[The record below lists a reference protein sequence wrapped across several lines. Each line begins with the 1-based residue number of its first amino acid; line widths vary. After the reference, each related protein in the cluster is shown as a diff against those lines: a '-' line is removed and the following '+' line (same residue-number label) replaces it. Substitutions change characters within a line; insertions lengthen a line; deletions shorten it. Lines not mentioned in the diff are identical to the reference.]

1 MANRAEVFINIPLK
15 MSFTYAI
22 GDKIDVEVGERVKV
36 PFSNREVMGFVVK
49 TFDSDTKETN
59 LSYEIKEIKRVVDKE
74 PLFGKNE
81 IALSLWMEKFY
92 LCSRGEALS
101 TMIPS
106 GKKDSQLPAFYA
118 EDLDVLK
125 KDIELSE
132 EQKIAVDKILNGSK
146 KQYYLYGVT
155 GSGKT
160 EVFLKVAE
168 AIIKKGKSVIYLV
181 PEITLTHQLSE
192 IVLQRFEGEVAIL
205 HSSLSPS
212 QRITQWRRIRK
223 GEVKMVI
230 GARSAVF
237 APFENLGAIIIDEE
251 HENSYK
257 SGSTP
262 RYHARQ
268 IAQKRVSMQSAILI
282 MGSATPSM
290 ESYHQFQGTELEKI
304 TLKKRVAGGVL
315 PKIEVVDML
324 GVKGIFSYKLQEELM
339 RVLENKKQAILFLNR
354 RGFSHNFHCNSC
366 GYEMKCPNC
375 SVALTYH
382 RSSNSMICHY
392 CGYQAPKP
400 EVCPTCN
407 SLDCSFSSFG
417 TELIEKTVNSL
428 FPNARVARL
437 DTDVVAK
444 KNVTGEIISSFK
456 EGKYDILLG
465 TQMVA
470 KGLNFPKVEL
480 VGVVLADSSLDIPD
494 FRSGE
499 RTFSLLQQVSGR
511 AGRYDGNGKVIIQ
524 TRQKTAPAI
533 SFAVKGDLEGFY
545 KQELEIR
552 KITQFPPYTR
562 LVNIVIRGRDQKKVE
577 NCCKSLAEVFDCSI
591 ESLEKTGR
599 FKAKV
604 VSSGANECPIDRIAN
619 NYRWQI
625 LLKSNDPKMLHI
637 LVGKVLENQPKI
649 SGVYI
654 EVDFDPL
661 SLL

>member
-22 GDKIDVEVGERVKV
+22 GEGFSVEIGERVKV
-36 PFSNREVMGFVVK
+36 PFGNREVMGFVVK
-49 TFDSDTKETN
+49 TFDSDKEEIN
-59 LSYEIKEIKRVVDKE
+59 ISYEIKEIKKVVDKE

-118 EDLDVLK
+118 EDLEALK
-125 KDIELSE
+125 EDFELSE
-132 EQKIAVDKILNGSK
+132 EQRLAVDKIINGSS

-168 AIIKKGKSVIYLV
+168 NIIKRGKSVIYLV

-192 IVLQRFEGEVAIL
+192 VVLQRFNGEVAIL
-205 HSSLSPS
+205 HSSLTPS
-212 QRITQWRRIRK
+212 QRIAQWRRIRK

-257 SGSTP
+257 SGSNP

-290 ESYHQFQGTELEKI
+290 ESYHQFQGPDLEKI
-304 TLKKRVAGGVL
+304 TLNKRVAGGVL
-315 PKIEVVDML
+315 PTIEVVDML
-324 GVKGIFSYKLQEELM
+324 GVKGIFSYKLQKELM
-339 RVLENKKQAILFLNR
+339 KVLERKKQAILFLNR

-375 SVALTYH
+375 SVALTFH
-382 RSSNSMICHY
+382 RSTNSMVCHY

-400 EVCPTCN
+400 EVCPNCN

-417 TELIEKTVNSL
+417 TELIEKTVKSL
-428 FPNARVARL
+428 FPSARVARL

-444 KNVTGEIISSFK
+444 KNVTGEIITSFK

-480 VGVVLADSSLDIPD
+480 VGVIMADSSLDIPD

-511 AGRYDGNGKVIIQ
+511 AGRYDKNGKVIIQ
-524 TRQKTAPAI
+524 TRQKTAPSIAY
-533 SFAVKGDLEGFY
+533 AVKGDLEGFY

-552 KITQFPPYTR
+552 KMTEFPPFSR
-562 LVNIVIRGRDQKKVE
+562 LVNIVFRGRNQKKVE
-577 NCCKSLAEVFDCSI
+577 SYCKDFAEIFHFSI
-591 ESLEKTGR
+591 ESLTKTGK
-599 FKAKV
+599 FKSTV
-604 VSSGANECPIDRIAN
+604 VSSGANECPIERIAN

-625 LLKSNDPKMLHI
+625 LLKSDNPKMLHT
-637 LVGKVLENQPKI
+637 LVGRVLESQPKI